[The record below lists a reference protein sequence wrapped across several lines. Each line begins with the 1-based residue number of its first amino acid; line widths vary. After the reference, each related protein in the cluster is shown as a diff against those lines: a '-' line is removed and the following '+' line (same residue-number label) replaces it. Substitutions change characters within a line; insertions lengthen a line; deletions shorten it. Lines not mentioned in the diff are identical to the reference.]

1 MAKPKTLDEAKRQAR
16 ELAARGND
24 LRWKVSAG
32 KLIGRDGSWAPSVRF
47 QPVAQVEHFED
58 GSVFEP
64 VASYATYAS
73 NPVASKVQKARDAER
88 KALAAELGVSAL
100 ELMLNPVGNRND
112 AGFIAAQLRRGNVYV
127 GTIEGGETAT
137 AAPFQGGYALF
148 IESRAHGE
156 GTAEQVASKLV
167 DLSRPGSVRLGNAT
181 LENPTGIPQS
191 VERYYQETL
200 EQSPSMPTGKAW
212 AVAWSRYCAYKRPGS
227 PHCKMRRSDYLPG
240 RRGKGKR
247 GADKIPAA
255 QIDLARERSK
265 GFDAT
270 ILVRDSRGTDVW
282 KKAQAQLQQ
291 WARAVP
297 EGKTEKVSYRV
308 TFQDGE
314 AIEGVVNLTR
324 AWSQGHTLQEAVK
337 AHTLFSA
344 GKGAPDGWTRS
355 KYAKALQKAGDAEFW
370 KALLAEYDLGDSRP
384 YLPVKP

>member
-47 QPVAQVEHFED
+47 QPVAQVEHFAD

-64 VASYATYAS
+64 VASYATYAR

-100 ELMLNPVGNRND
+100 ELMLNPVGSRND
-112 AGFIAAQLRRGNVYV
+112 AEFIAAQLRRGNVYV
-127 GTIEGGETAT
+127 GTIDGGETAT
-137 AAPFQGGYALF
+137 AAPFRGRYALF
-148 IESRAHGE
+148 IERRAHGE
-156 GTAEQVASKLV
+156 GTAEQVASRLV
-167 DLSRPGSVRLGNAT
+167 ELSRPGSVRLGNAT
-181 LENPTGIPQS
+181 LENPAGNPAS
-191 VERYYQETL
+191 VDRYYEETL
-200 EQSPSMPTGKAW
+200 EETPDMPTGQAW

-227 PHCKMRRSDYLPG
+227 PHCKMRRSEYLPG

-247 GADKIPAA
+247 GADKVPAA
-255 QIDLARERSK
+255 QIDLARSSK
-265 GFDAT
+265 QSVT
-270 ILVRDSRGTDVW
+270 LVRDSRGTDVW

-291 WARAVP
+291 WARSVAD
-297 EGKTEKVSYRV
+297 GKTAKVSYRV

-370 KALLAEYDLGDSRP
+370 KALLSEYDLGDSRP
-384 YLPVKP
+384 HLPVKL